1 MEKFERKSKKFI
13 HFNKD
18 NSKGLKNNSVFDIC
32 ETQTGEFWI
41 GTYDGLYLF
50 NRRKDEFKCYQ
61 HNPSDPNSIVNN
73 FIRKIYEDHTGVLW
87 ICTDRGFD
95 RYDIKSN
102 KFFHLKTESGV
113 HFDLN
118 EYPILSILE
127 DKSENMW
134 IGTTVGLFKLLRN
147 VDNASAIKFL
157 RYSIKDGL
165 PDNNIQAIIDDN
177 KNNLWIST
185 NKGLSKFVIGEGTF
199 KNFNMNNG
207 LPSDEFYV
215 NSYEKRKKTAELLFG
230 GVKGFTIFRPDEIK
244 DDSFIAPIVFT
255 DFRISNQ
262 PIPVGKKIDG
272 NIILPKSIT
281 ENSQITLSYKNSIV
295 SFEFALLH
303 FAAPSGNLYAYMMEG
318 LETKWNYIGN
328 KRNATYTFLPP
339 GEYNLIVKAS
349 NSSGVWNEK
358 GTSLKIIVN
367 PPVWKMW
374 WFRISAGIILLFI
387 ASIIYKIHVS
397 TIEKSRNQLEKLN
410 EQLSEEIKERHQKE
424 IELRKAKDEAE
435 KSDKLKSEFLAQM
448 SHEIRTPINA
458 ILSFASLLKDEISGK
473 IPEDLNQSFTII
485 NRAGNRLIRTIDLIL
500 NMSQLQTNTYE
511 CSFKY
516 FNIYDKVL
524 KGLAQQHRKTANDKG
539 VDLYL
544 NNESDDTLVY
554 ADEYTVTQIFD
565 NLINNAIKFTRQG
578 KVDINLKREEEKK
591 LIIEVSDTG
600 VGISDEFLPN
610 LFKPFTQEEAGY
622 TRRFEGNGLGLAL
635 VKKYV
640 ELNNAE
646 IYMKSKKGIGTV
658 FTILFHQGE
667 NYD

>member
-1 MEKFERKSKKFI
+1 
-13 HFNKD
+13 
-18 NSKGLKNNSVFDIC
+18 
-32 ETQTGEFWI
+32 
-41 GTYDGLYLF
+41 
-50 NRRKDEFKCYQ
+50 
-61 HNPSDPNSIVNN
+61 
-73 FIRKIYEDHTGVLW
+73 
-87 ICTDRGFD
+87 
-95 RYDIKSN
+95 
-102 KFFHLKTESGV
+102 
-113 HFDLN
+113 
-118 EYPILSILE
+118 
-127 DKSENMW
+127 
-134 IGTTVGLFKLLRN
+134 
-147 VDNASAIKFL
+147 
-157 RYSIKDGL
+157 
-165 PDNNIQAIIDDN
+165 
-177 KNNLWIST
+177 
-185 NKGLSKFVIGEGTF
+185 
-199 KNFNMNNG
+199 
-207 LPSDEFYV
+207 
-215 NSYEKRKKTAELLFG
+215 
-230 GVKGFTIFRPDEIK
+230 
-244 DDSFIAPIVFT
+244 
-255 DFRISNQ
+255 
-262 PIPVGKKIDG
+262 
-272 NIILPKSIT
+272 
-281 ENSQITLSYKNSIV
+281 
-295 SFEFALLH
+295 
-303 FAAPSGNLYAYMMEG
+303 
-318 LETKWNYIGN
+318 
-328 KRNATYTFLPP
+328 
-339 GEYNLIVKAS
+339 
-349 NSSGVWNEK
+349 
-358 GTSLKIIVN
+358 
-367 PPVWKMW
+367 
-374 WFRISAGIILLFI
+374 
-387 ASIIYKIHVS
+387 
-397 TIEKSRNQLEKLN
+397 
-410 EQLSEEIKERHQKE
+410 
-424 IELRKAKDEAE
+424 
-435 KSDKLKSEFLAQM
+435 M